1 MLEKN
6 KEEDRKTAESKKQRV
21 KIMMDE
27 VAVSNKAAM
36 KMKEEASEREKERDA
51 EIEKYNKQKIA
62 REEAKAAEQQ
72 RLREEKER
80 EVQRLR
86 DLQEKAADRQSEI
99 DELRARRAFEQREIA
114 AREAEKQALIKK
126 ENVKAELE
134 EARLKQFRET
144 DQRLAEYA
152 KAERDAFLAIV
163 QKQKASEEQEK
174 RLADERA

>member
-1 MLEKN
+1 MLKMLEKN

-27 VAVSNKAAM
+27 VKVSNQAAL
-36 KMKEEASEREKERDA
+36 KMKEEAAEREKERNA
-51 EIEKYNKQKIA
+51 EIEKYNKQKIM
-62 REEAKAAEQQ
+62 REEMKLAEEK
-72 RLREEKER
+72 RKKEEKER

-86 DLQEKAADRQSEI
+86 DLQEKAADRQAEL
-99 DELRARRAFEQREIA
+99 DELRAKRAFEAREIA
-114 AREAEKQALIKK
+114 TREAEKAALVKK

-144 DQRLAEYA
+144 DERLAAHA

-163 QKQKASEEQEK
+163 ATQK
-174 RLADERA
+174 